1 LYEIHNP
8 AFDIDRLNWYYGV
21 GGHIGF
27 WDGKYDDR
35 FDAGNNTVIGID
47 GILGL
52 EYNFKEIPFNLS
64 LDWKPALNLVGS
76 SGFWGDGGAISIRYI
91 F

>member
-1 LYEIHNP
+1 
-8 AFDIDRLNWYYGV
+8 
-21 GGHIGF
+21 
-27 WDGKYDDR
+27 
-35 FDAGNNTVIGID
+35 
-47 GILGL
+47 L